1 MSLRVFRAPTGDCG
15 SARCRLGS
23 HQLTTRQLP
32 LTAPV
37 RVRFDGAV
45 ATVVLCRAWITDAT
59 SARFAQVDPFVA
71 LHREQLPTDWA
82 GLSVRV
88 DAVAAEHVRVA
99 SAVHLRVDVD
109 SRRTSVD
116 VDELKSILLGK
127 FVAAHFSVSSARV
140 TVERVVCGDAEADAC
155 AETVY
160 RVMASTVLSV
170 DVAPVPAVAV
180 RAADTSGRE
189 QDTAAP
195 GVVSEFVGLQA
206 TRTALSEL
214 LRMRLE
220 HVDAFRRLGMEPP
233 RGILVRGA
241 PGSGKEL
248 LVRSV
253 ARECNAQV
261 LFVDSSALLGTYA
274 GESERRLR
282 EAFAEA
288 EARAASG
295 VSVILV
301 LDRIE
306 AICAIRKSGGG
317 SSNRVVAQ
325 ILTLLDSASSMQA
338 LQSGAVTVVALTSQ
352 AERLDPA
359 LRRPGRL
366 DREIEIAAPSVA
378 DRLEI
383 LTAHSRFL
391 QRADDVSLDEMAR
404 QTVGFVGADLAA
416 LCREAA
422 FSALRAAR
430 SVVESADF
438 LQALRAVV
446 PTLKRSVAIELDKS
460 VTWSSIAGVGDV
472 KQALREAVEWPIV
485 HADAFRAFGIGAP
498 RGILLYGPPGCSKT
512 MLARACANATHCSF
526 ISLDGAAIYSP
537 FLGDAEATLR
547 ETFQKARQ
555 AVPAIVFLD
564 EVDALVGARSMGSG
578 RDHGDKVQQRV
589 LSTLLNEM
597 DGVSGADG
605 VLVIGAT
612 NRADLLDAALMRP
625 GRFDR
630 CLYVAPPDV
639 AGRRAI
645 LELYAR
651 RSPLADDVDLDALAE
666 RTVGFTG
673 ADLSSLC
680 REAAMCALRTSG
692 ALPVAGAIADA
703 HFAAAMK
710 LVRPSLTPEQIERFS
725 QTQPGR

>member
-1 MSLRVFRAPTGDCG
+1 
-15 SARCRLGS
+15 
-23 HQLTTRQLP
+23 
-32 LTAPV
+32 
-37 RVRFDGAV
+37 VRFDGAV
-45 ATVVLCRAWITDAT
+45 ATVVVLCRAWITDAT

-88 DAVAAEHVRVA
+88 DAVASHHVRVA

-109 SRRTSVD
+109 SGRTSVD
-116 VDELKSILLGK
+116 ADELKSILLGK
-127 FVAAHFSVSSARV
+127 FVAPHFSVSSPRV
-140 TVERVVCGDAEADAC
+140 IVERVVCGDAEADAC
-155 AETVY
+155 TETVY
-160 RVMASTVLSV
+160 RVMASTVLTV
-170 DVAPVPAVAV
+170 DVAPVLAVAA
-180 RAADTSGRE
+180 RTADASGRE

-195 GVVSEFVGLQA
+195 GVVSEFVGLRE

-253 ARECNAQV
+253 ARECNAKV

-282 EAFAEA
+282 EAFADA

-391 QRADDVSLDEMAR
+391 QRADNVSLDELAR

-430 SVVESADF
+430 SVVENADF
-438 LQALRAVV
+438 AQALRAVV

-472 KQALREAVEWPIV
+472 KQALREAVEWPIL

-537 FLGDAEATLR
+537 FLGDATLR

-651 RSPLADDVDLDALAE
+651 RSPLAADVDLDALAE

-692 ALPVAGAIADA
+692 ALPVAGAIANA

-710 LVRPSLTPEQIERFS
+710 LVRPSLTPEQVERFS
-725 QTQPGR
+725 RTL